1 MHPSPVAHPPSLDK
15 KEDPRQGAR
24 LCSCSPVPSRSQGT
38 SMSRMPPPPLR
49 QGRGNGPSTPRWVAA
64 GAAAAMRQWLIWLDC
79 GAMRCCWLLE
89 REALG
94 RKRPHSLPRTCGF
107 RSRRPASSLPLFT
120 HRPWSPILALVAWQ
134 GQGSGHGV
142 LAACSPTLPLGAWDF
157 PSRSHRPLGI

>member
-1 MHPSPVAHPPSLDK
+1 LPIPHPWTKRRIPAKAQGCAPALQSQVGP
-15 KEDPRQGAR
+15 KERAR
-24 LCSCSPVPSRSQGT
+24 LEC
-38 SMSRMPPPPLR
+38 PPPPLR
-49 QGRGNGPSTPRWVAA
+49 HGRGNGPSPPPWVAA
-64 GAAAAMRQWLIWLDC
+64 GAAAAMRQWLFWLDC

-89 REALG
+89 REAMG

-142 LAACSPTLPLGAWDF
+142 LAACSPTLPLEAWDF